1 MVLHIVMFIL
11 KILCMILL
19 AVAVLV
25 LLALF
30 FPVKYMGKTE
40 LKDRTVAYRVCAGW
54 LFRFLYVD
62 FSGENDGG
70 VITIRVLGIPVKR
83 FYPFGTPES
92 EKAKS
97 REEKDAK
104 KEPGTERQT
113 KENPKSETKENPK
126 SETKENPKSETKEN
140 PKSETKG
147 NSKSAAKEKF
157 SEKNGRIYRNV
168 KSRWN
173 DFYTSVKDKKD
184 KASELKKV
192 LKSKVTRRAYQFV
205 KANVPKLLRHIR
217 PRRFQSDVTF
227 GAKTPDRTGQALGLI
242 GVIFPVLKIP
252 LDQVQITPDFERQV
266 FEGTVTFKGYMLLG
280 VVLYYIL
287 KLYFNR
293 DIRRLM
299 KKFS

>member
-19 AVAVLV
+19 AVLALV

-30 FPVKYMGKTE
+30 FPVKYTGKTE
-40 LKDRTVAYRVCAGW
+40 FKDRTVAYRVCAGW
-54 LFRFLYVD
+54 LFRLLYAD

-104 KEPGTERQT
+104 KEPDTERQT
-113 KENPKSETKENPK
+113 KENPKSETKGTSK
-126 SETKENPKSETKEN
+126 SET
-140 PKSETKG
+140 G
-147 NSKSAAKEKF
+147 RNSKSVAKEKF
-157 SEKNGRIYRNV
+157 SEKIGRIYRNV

-173 DFYTSVKDKKD
+173 DFYTSVKDKKE
-184 KASELKKV
+184 KVSEFQKV
-192 LKSKVTRRAYQFV
+192 LKSKVTRRAFQFAKV
-205 KANVPKLLRHIR
+205 NIPKLLRHIR

-242 GVIFPVLKIP
+242 GVTFPVLKIP
-252 LDQVQITPDFERQV
+252 LDKVQITPDFERQV
-266 FEGTVTFKGYMLLG
+266 LEGTVTFKGYMLCG

>member
-217 PRRFQSDVTF
+217 PRRFQSDVM
-227 GAKTPDRTGQALGLI
+227 I
-242 GVIFPVLKIP
+242 
-252 LDQVQITPDFERQV
+252 
-266 FEGTVTFKGYMLLG
+266 
-280 VVLYYIL
+280 
-287 KLYFNR
+287 
-293 DIRRLM
+293 
-299 KKFS
+299 SSSSS